1 MLIVATWGG
10 LMISDHARIRM
21 QQRGIPPLILE
32 WLNEYGH
39 PVFDHHG
46 GKILYF
52 DKVARKRL
60 SHDKGRTAIR
70 RLHEYLDRLAFQVPA
85 LDRYV
90 ERRFTAASE
99 NGASR

>member
-70 RLHEYLDRLAFQVPA
+70 RLHEYLDSYAVLSAKNGEVITVGR
-85 LDRYV
+85 RYKKI
-90 ERRFTAASE
+90 RS
-99 NGASR
+99 